1 MTALDKFRTI
11 DLAAEARVVEDLDGT
26 QQAERIERPPSVEE
40 GIRPSKVYQPLS
52 FPVLVLLMPASVFGV
67 LARLGIVAL
76 MTYGGDSVFPL
87 AYVQALGCLV
97 MGFAVRLKEPIGQ
110 LYVSIGATV
119 VALLKVV

>member
-87 AYVQALGCLV
+87 AYVQALGCMV